1 MYCLVFC
8 FKFYFGF
15 FWWSSSLQQVFG
27 HVSLSTLCA
36 FFKSRKDKG
45 PWQGAGLTETT
56 IRLPSDSI
64 WLNEVCTTTSLIW
77 VKRWI
82 ENYETWFLVY
92 LFALYT
98 FSLLPDPASQVPK
111 LSQSL
116 KSESIWIFLLTSPF
130 VPLLRFTTFDLESWS
145 PLAMVSLA
153 NYCQKTH
160 LF

>member
-1 MYCLVFC
+1 MYCLVFVLNSIL
-8 FKFYFGF
+8 GF
-15 FWWSSSLQQVFG
+15 FGWSSLQQVFG

-36 FFKSRKDKG
+36 FKSRKDKG
-45 PWQGAGLTETT
+45 PWQVAGLTETAN
-56 IRLPSDSI
+56 RLPSDSI
-64 WLNEVCTTTSLIW
+64 WLNELCTTTSLMW

-111 LSQSL
+111 LS
-116 KSESIWIFLLTSPF
+116 ESQVWELLNFLLTFPF